1 MKIVIDISEEDFE
14 YLNQFRDIVDEIVK
28 NKRNNG
34 SDNINYA
41 VLHGTLLPK
50 GHGRLIDADKL
61 IKDTSVGEMRDNEG
75 ALLGYQYI
83 IKEDVSNAPTIIEAD
98 KE

>member
-1 MKIVIDISEEDFE
+1 MKIVIDKSEEEFE

>member
-1 MKIVIDISEEDFE
+1 MKLIIDISEEDFE

-41 VLHGTLLPK
+41 VLYGTQLPK
-50 GHGRLIDADKL
+50 GHGRLIDAD
-61 IKDTSVGEMRDNEG
+61 
-75 ALLGYQYI
+75 ALNIHRCDDSATRATFDYVY
-83 IKEDVSNAPTIIEAD
+83 EDDIEDAPTIIEAD